1 LYLPLNVV
9 NRHIFANAIMIYASG
24 LAEPAS
30 SIVREKRL
38 C

>member
-9 NRHIFANAIMIYASG
+9 NRYIFANAIIYASG

-30 SIVREKRL
+30 LIVREKRL